1 LNFIDNDYYFQ
12 YIEKPCPRWF
22 ILLHIKQLQGDPMKI
37 TRKIFS
43 GALISAI
50 CTSFFTNSIYASN
63 KNEKVVNLY
72 TSRHYGVDN
81 DLFEKF
87 YKQTAIK
94 VNQLQIKE
102 ASQLIERVKSEG
114 KKSPADVIMTVDIGN
129 AWKAEQASLFQ
140 PVATE
145 TLLKSIPTNLQGP
158 NGLWYA
164 ITLRGRAIVY
174 DKTRVKENEIQ
185 NYEDLAKGEFK
196 GRILARSS
204 NHVYNQSLVAS
215 LVQANG
221 VEETTIWAQK
231 ITENLARKPEG
242 GDIDQM
248 KAIYNGKG
256 DIAIVNTYYYAR
268 LLKSEDPED
277 KKIVKNLAIVFPNQ
291 DNRGMHVNASIAGI
305 AKYAPNK
312 ENAIKL
318 VEFMVS
324 KDAQEILAKMNNEY
338 PVRKDVEWTNVLKNM
353 GTPKF
358 DTVSLSKIGENTPKA
373 IILLDKVGW
382 R

>member
-1 LNFIDNDYYFQ
+1 MIIIFNILIMPCARCFIFQ
-12 YIEKPCPRWF
+12 
-22 ILLHIKQLQGDPMKI
+22 HSNQLPEDPMKI
-37 TRKIFS
+37 TRRIFS
-43 GALISAI
+43 STLISII
-50 CTSFFTNSIYASN
+50 CSSFLSTSAFAGETE
-63 KNEKVVNLY
+63 KNEKIVNLY

-81 DLFEKF
+81 ELFDMF
-87 YKQTAIK
+87 YKKTGIK

-129 AWKAEQASLFQ
+129 AWKATQAELFQ
-140 PVATE
+140 PVSTE
-145 TLLKSIPTNLQGP
+145 KLQNSVPTNLQESK
-158 NGLWYA
+158 GLWYA
-164 ITLRGRAIVY
+164 VTLRGRAIVY
-174 DKTRVKENEIQ
+174 DKTKVNENEIQ
-185 NYEDLAKGEFK
+185 NYEDLAKEQFK
-196 GRILARSS
+196 GRILARTS

-221 VEETTIWAQK
+221 VEETTTWAK
-231 ITENLARKPEG
+231 KVTENLARKPEG

-268 LLKSEDPED
+268 LIKSEDPED
-277 KKIVKNLAIVFPNQ
+277 KKIVQNLAIIFPNQ
-291 DNRGMHVNASIAGI
+291 ENRGMHVNASVAGI
-305 AKYAPNK
+305 AKYAPHK